1 MEHDVGKE
9 TECETSVMSR
19 GRPTRREGPG
29 QLDYARLCSPLHT
42 DFRAYISLKTCMM
55 HIILKTYEASQM
67 GMRLASLAAIVS
79 LTTHK
84 GHQPSVWVLKG
95 WMESGVQREG
105 VEALLCKRALVG
117 E

>member
-79 LTTHK
+79 LTTQK
-84 GHQPSVWVLKG
+84 GHRPSMGTKG
-95 WMESGVQREG
+95 VGIESGVHPATR
-105 VEALLCKRALVG
+105 RR
-117 E
+117 